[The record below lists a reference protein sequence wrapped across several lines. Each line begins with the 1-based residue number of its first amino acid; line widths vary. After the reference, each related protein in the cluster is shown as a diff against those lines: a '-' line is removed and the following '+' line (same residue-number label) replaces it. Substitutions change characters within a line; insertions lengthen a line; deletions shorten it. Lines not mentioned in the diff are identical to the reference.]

1 MIEKLVGAA
10 FGWKGVLIGAG
21 LAFLAGNLSG
31 GVAGYRIA
39 EAFGSAETAR
49 VELEK
54 ADLVKQG
61 LEDRIE
67 DQQATIAMRDEQL
80 RSAGRINL
88 ALASASRD
96 VATSIDGLKQAV
108 ADDDQKTPRRIEC
121 AYGPAEFQRVQ
132 QLVEQARRAGQAER
146 KPGSAAGGP

>member
-1 MIEKLVGAA
+1 MIEKLLGAA
-10 FGWKGVLIGAG
+10 FGWKGILIGAG
-21 LAFLAGNLSG
+21 LAFLAGNATGAWG
-31 GVAGYRIA
+31 GYQVA
-39 EAFGSAETAR
+39 EAFGSAQTAR

-54 ADLVKQG
+54 AALEKKG
-61 LEDRIE
+61 LTDRIE
-67 DQQATIAMRDEQL
+67 DLQATVEVRDEQL

-108 ADDDQKTPRRIEC
+108 AEDDQKTPRRVEC